1 MSLLKLC
8 WTFST
13 FHFIMKITWLCWRYY
28 SVFTN
33 EETEL
38 KRSRFLLQAHIGI
51 TVTISS
57 WNQVSLNRQSKHIP
71 CVALILLKPQLLCL
85 KDVLSL
91 DWKADLLWSVLGWF
105 DSPQCSDYPGRN
117 LQLVWGSRCKTSET
131 HHRDLSLVDL
141 EYTDSEST
149 IKEIL

>member
-105 DSPQCSDYPGRN
+105 DSPQCSG
-117 LQLVWGSRCKTSET
+117 
-131 HHRDLSLVDL
+131 LSWQKP
-141 EYTDSEST
+141 ST
-149 IKEIL
+149 GLGEQVQNFWNPPQRPFFGWLGIYWQWIYY